1 MAVNV
6 RRREGEG
13 EAGEAATARAG
24 HMDVDEVTEM
34 LAECVWRLRI
44 DAESCLN
51 VVGTLGYASRA
62 CARAEG
68 HS

>member
-44 DAESCLN
+44 DAESCLK
-51 VVGTLGYASRA
+51 VAGTLG
-62 CARAEG
+62 
-68 HS
+68 